1 MPWTRDGDGL
11 RFTLFETVRTVPQNN
26 FSGRPG
32 TSAVQRTSTKHGAIL
47 LLLLSL
53 GLPPLKARG
62 QGTAEAKS
70 PQKDLSQLSLEE
82 LMNIQVDTVYGASKF
97 QQKITDAPS
106 SITIITA
113 DEIQKY
119 GYRTVS
125 DLLQS
130 VPGFY
135 VTNDRNYSYVGVA
148 GISRPTD
155 YSTHLLTLIDGHR
168 VNDSVYN
175 AAYGGTEAI
184 LDNGLDQGVEIIS
197 GPGSS
202 LYGAN
207 AFLGVINIITKR
219 GGDLKGVEVSAD
231 AGSLQTYRGRATY
244 GQQYASGL
252 ELLLS
257 GTYYDTKGN
266 RQLFFPEFNS
276 PSTNNGI
283 AQDADTEQFHSTFL
297 SVNYRDFT
305 LHAGYV
311 AREKHIP
318 TASFGTVF
326 GDRQTET
333 TDARAFTDLQFHHVI
348 GDGWELN

>member
-1 MPWTRDGDGL
+1 MCPRRRG
-11 RFTLFETVRTVPQNN
+11 
-26 FSGRPG
+26 
-32 TSAVQRTSTKHGAIL
+32 AVL

-53 GLPPLKARG
+53 GAWSREAGG
-62 QGTAEAKS
+62 QETGES
-70 PQKDLSQLSLEE
+70 RPVHKDLSQLSMEE
-82 LMNIQVDTVYGASKF
+82 LMSIKVDTVYGASKF
-97 QQKITDAPS
+97 QQKVTEAPS

-130 VPGFY
+130 VPRFY

-175 AAYGGTEAI
+175 AAYVGTEAI
-184 LDNGLDQGVEIIS
+184 LDIDLIERVEIIR

-231 AGSLQTYRGRATY
+231 AGSLQTYRERATY

-257 GTYYDTKGN
+257 ETFYSSDGN
-266 RQLFFPEFNS
+266 EITPGLRPE
-276 PSTNNGI
+276 TI
-283 AQDADTEQFHSTFL
+283 
-297 SVNYRDFT
+297 
-305 LHAGYV
+305 
-311 AREKHIP
+311 
-318 TASFGTVF
+318 
-326 GDRQTET
+326 ET
-333 TDARAFTDLQFHHVI
+333 TEVVFEKYFWQHVSLSASAFITGSI
-348 GDGWELN
+348 I